1 MTTTTGTVVKVVHLG
16 EDYGK
21 VEVTFPSGHVDEYEI
36 QLGLARVLA
45 KVDSEI
51 IA

>member
-1 MTTTTGTVVKVVHLG
+1 MRTVTGTIVKVVHLG

-21 VEVTFPSGHVDEYEI
+21 VEVIFPSGHIDEYEI
-36 QLGLARVLA
+36 PLGLARVLA

-51 IA
+51 LA